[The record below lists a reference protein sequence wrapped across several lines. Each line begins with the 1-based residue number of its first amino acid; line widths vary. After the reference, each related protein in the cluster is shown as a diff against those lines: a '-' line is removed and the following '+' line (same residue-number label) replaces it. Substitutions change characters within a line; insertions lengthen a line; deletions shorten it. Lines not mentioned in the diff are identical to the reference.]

1 MHLATIMKQIF
12 LLRHAKSDWS
22 TLGQQDFERPL
33 VKRGINDALLIS
45 QYIQDKKHSVDAV
58 FCSSAVRTK
67 ETFDLCAHSF
77 NFSIEKATYLDE
89 LYFGSVDKAIKLIKG
104 LNNNLSSVLLVG
116 HNPTLHIL
124 LEEITGKTIDSFS
137 TCALAQICIEN
148 SWKDLSLKNCELKSF
163 IRPKELKT

>member
-1 MHLATIMKQIF
+1 MKQIF

-45 QYIQDKKHSVDAV
+45 QYIQDEKHSVDAV
-58 FCSSAVRTK
+58 LCSSAVRTK

-116 HNPTLHIL
+116 HNPTMHIL

>member
-1 MHLATIMKQIF
+1 MKQIF

-58 FCSSAVRTK
+58 FCSSAIRTK

-89 LYFGSVDKAIKLIKG
+89 LYFVSVDKAIKLIKG
-104 LNNNLSSVLLVG
+104 QNNDLSSVLLVG
-116 HNPTLHIL
+116 HNPTMHIL

>member
-1 MHLATIMKQIF
+1 MKQIF

-77 NFSIEKATYLDE
+77 NFSIEEATYLDE

-116 HNPTLHIL
+116 HNPAMHIL

>member
-1 MHLATIMKQIF
+1 MKQIF

-33 VKRGINDALLIS
+33 AKRGINDALLIS

-104 LNNNLSSVLLVG
+104 QNNDLSSVLLVG
-116 HNPTLHIL
+116 HNPTMHIL

-137 TCALAQICIEN
+137 TCALA
-148 SWKDLSLKNCELKSF
+148 
-163 IRPKELKT
+163 

>member
-1 MHLATIMKQIF
+1 MKQIF

-104 LNNNLSSVLLVG
+104 QNNDLSSVLLVG
-116 HNPTLHIL
+116 PQSNH
-124 LEEITGKTIDSFS
+124 
-137 TCALAQICIEN
+137 AY
-148 SWKDLSLKNCELKSF
+148 F
-163 IRPKELKT
+163 IRRNNR

>member
-1 MHLATIMKQIF
+1 MKQIF

-116 HNPTLHIL
+116 HNPTMHIL

-137 TCALAQICIEN
+137 TCALAQIYIEN

>member
-1 MHLATIMKQIF
+1 MKQIF

-33 VKRGINDALLIS
+33 VKRGINDVLLIS
-45 QYIQDKKHSVDAV
+45 QYIQDNKHSVDAV

-89 LYFGSVDKAIKLIKG
+89 LYFGSADKAIKLIKG

-116 HNPTLHIL
+116 HNPTMHIL

>member
-1 MHLATIMKQIF
+1 MKQIF

-33 VKRGINDALLIS
+33 VKRGINDVLLIS
-45 QYIQDKKHSVDAV
+45 QYIQDNKHSVDAV

-116 HNPTLHIL
+116 HNPTMHIL

>member
-1 MHLATIMKQIF
+1 MKQIF

-77 NFSIEKATYLDE
+77 NFSIEEATYLDE

-116 HNPTLHIL
+116 HNPTMHIL

-148 SWKDLSLKNCELKSF
+148 SLKDLSLKNCELKSF

>member
-1 MHLATIMKQIF
+1 MKQIF

-33 VKRGINDALLIS
+33 VKRGINDVLLIS
-45 QYIQDKKHSVDAV
+45 QYIQDNKHSVDAV

-116 HNPTLHIL
+116 HNPAMHIL

>member
-1 MHLATIMKQIF
+1 MKQIF

-104 LNNNLSSVLLVG
+104 QNNDLSSVLLVG
-116 HNPTLHIL
+116 HNPTMHIL

>member
-1 MHLATIMKQIF
+1 MKQIF

-22 TLGQQDFERPL
+22 TLGQKDFERPL

-104 LNNNLSSVLLVG
+104 QNNDLSSVLLVG
-116 HNPTLHIL
+116 HNPTMHIL

>member
-1 MHLATIMKQIF
+1 MKQIF

-33 VKRGINDALLIS
+33 VKRGINDVLLIS
-45 QYIQDKKHSVDAV
+45 QYIQDNKHSVDAV

-104 LNNNLSSVLLVG
+104 QNNDLSSVLLVG
-116 HNPTLHIL
+116 HNPTMHIL

>member
-1 MHLATIMKQIF
+1 MKQIF

-58 FCSSAVRTK
+58 FCSSALRTK

-116 HNPTLHIL
+116 HNPTMHIL

-137 TCALAQICIEN
+137 TGALAQICIEN
-148 SWKDLSLKNCELKSF
+148 SWKDLSLKNCEVKSF

>member
-1 MHLATIMKQIF
+1 MKQIF

-45 QYIQDKKHSVDAV
+45 QYIQDEKHSVDAV
-58 FCSSAVRTK
+58 LCSSAVRTK

-116 HNPTLHIL
+116 HNPTMHIL

-137 TCALAQICIEN
+137 TCALEQICIEN

>member
-1 MHLATIMKQIF
+1 MKQIF

-89 LYFGSVDKAIKLIKG
+89 LYFVSVDKAIKLIKG
-104 LNNNLSSVLLVG
+104 LDNNLSSVLLVG
-116 HNPTLHIL
+116 HNPTMHIL

>member
-1 MHLATIMKQIF
+1 MKQIF

-58 FCSSAVRTK
+58 FCSSAIRTK

-89 LYFGSVDKAIKLIKG
+89 LYFVSVDKAIKLIKG
-104 LNNNLSSVLLVG
+104 LDNNLSSVLLVG
-116 HNPTLHIL
+116 HNPTMHIL

>member
-1 MHLATIMKQIF
+1 MKQIF

-77 NFSIEKATYLDE
+77 NFSIEKATYLDQ

-116 HNPTLHIL
+116 HNPAMHIL